1 MSVNIKDLENLRKIE
16 TEMLAKIKPELRE
29 FKKLEEKIKD
39 EIVIKNFEMQNK
51 INNVKKYEIS
61 LKIDFENVDKD
72 EEVVS
77 PEMQEILKKNMID
90 KIEKV
95 GQEEEDKLQGE
106 LQKAKEETN
115 EKIAQM
121 IQENKEQLEERL
133 NTEKEKLSAIKKE
146 IKTTNKD
153 ISEIERVIKKAAPR
167 AESRAFKIL
176 DQEQRQMIESRR
188 ELLEKEKTAKKSV
201 DAAQTELSIF
211 DEKYGGIK
219 FKDDEGINTL
229 LTMIYGRLA
238 DFSILMQEEEYEEM
252 KRKEI
257 EERKNTKEETKPA
270 QEQKTLPKQT
280 EETMKFIE
288 PEDEEVAKT
297 NTKEGQ
303 GKEENTKTSP
313 EQGPEVKTTTQPAQG
328 KETKIATQPVQDQR
342 TKTTTQQAQDQG
354 TKKTTTQSAQ
364 GQGTKITTQPT
375 QSQGTKPVAQPI
387 QGERTRPRLT
397 YSAKEDKYVIQDNLD
412 GLVILK
418 RNDPE
423 YKITKS
429 EIAEMMNVDEAD
441 LKYVDTD
448 AVVAWMLYDMRY
460 HQKEAVKYLNNII
473 NPNLSN
479 DKDQIV
485 EYNLTKIY
493 GNKNISKQEKKQMI
507 DYANYAQAFQIANV
521 KRGIKGTISQKME
534 GLKDILNINRIF
546 NKGKAEEEKQTVNT
560 QSIRKKVKT
569 NRFREETRINSEY
582 NNISQEISEANG
594 EDLQKLVNR
603 AREGLKNKKIS
614 TTEYNGIIYN
624 VNFRE
629 NNLKRPKEGK
639 EKQPKIAAVRAQQ
652 GERE

>member
-229 LTMIYGRLA
+229 LTMIY
-238 DFSILMQEEEYEEM
+238 
-252 KRKEI
+252 
-257 EERKNTKEETKPA
+257 KNTLLIRK
-270 QEQKTLPKQT
+270 
-280 EETMKFIE
+280 
-288 PEDEEVAKT
+288 
-297 NTKEGQ
+297 
-303 GKEENTKTSP
+303 
-313 EQGPEVKTTTQPAQG
+313 
-328 KETKIATQPVQDQR
+328 
-342 TKTTTQQAQDQG
+342 
-354 TKKTTTQSAQ
+354 
-364 GQGTKITTQPT
+364 
-375 QSQGTKPVAQPI
+375 
-387 QGERTRPRLT
+387 
-397 YSAKEDKYVIQDNLD
+397 
-412 GLVILK
+412 
-418 RNDPE
+418 
-423 YKITKS
+423 
-429 EIAEMMNVDEAD
+429 
-441 LKYVDTD
+441 
-448 AVVAWMLYDMRY
+448 
-460 HQKEAVKYLNNII
+460 
-473 NPNLSN
+473 
-479 DKDQIV
+479 
-485 EYNLTKIY
+485 
-493 GNKNISKQEKKQMI
+493 GNKYTDPMKIIDQMKTCSIKKFKI
-507 DYANYAQAFQIANV
+507 QA
-521 KRGIKGTISQKME
+521 
-534 GLKDILNINRIF
+534 L
-546 NKGKAEEEKQTVNT
+546 
-560 QSIRKKVKT
+560 
-569 NRFREETRINSEY
+569 
-582 NNISQEISEANG
+582 
-594 EDLQKLVNR
+594 
-603 AREGLKNKKIS
+603 
-614 TTEYNGIIYN
+614 
-624 VNFRE
+624 
-629 NNLKRPKEGK
+629 
-639 EKQPKIAAVRAQQ
+639 
-652 GERE
+652 